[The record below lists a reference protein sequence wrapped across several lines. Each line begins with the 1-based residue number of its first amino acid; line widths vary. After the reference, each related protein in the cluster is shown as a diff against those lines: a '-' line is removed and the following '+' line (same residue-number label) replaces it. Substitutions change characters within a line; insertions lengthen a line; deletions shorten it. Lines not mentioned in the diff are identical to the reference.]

1 MFVNLCRI
9 KSWKLSSSNSEDMKK
24 ERELVCPEI
33 LEGALGLINGKGL
46 AQNEMEQ
53 NRNDW

>member
-24 ERELVCPEI
+24 ERELVCPEF

-46 AQNEMEQ
+46 AQNEMEE